1 MMHCRKP
8 VNSGGFG
15 SRIMLAIKFPGVAMP
30 YKPLLRS
37 FVPLLL
43 AAGSPAVGH
52 AQDSLAG
59 CRAITDSAAR
69 LACYDRL
76 PLPGAAAAA
85 PVAPS
90 GQSPVMSPGAQPPR
104 PAGAPAAPTGAAVAP
119 AAPAPEASRFGL
131 PALPNAEVQT
141 VQSEIPGH
149 FNGWQAGSRIRLAN
163 GQVWQVTDGTSRFAN
178 VDNPRVTVR
187 RGALGSFFLEID
199 GVTPSPRVRRIE

>member
-1 MMHCRKP
+1 
-8 VNSGGFG
+8 
-15 SRIMLAIKFPGVAMP
+15 MLPIKFPGVAMP
-30 YKPLLRS
+30 YKPLFRS

-43 AAGSPAVGH
+43 AAGSPIAAH

-76 PLPGAAAAA
+76 PLPGAAPAAS
-85 PVAPS
+85 S
-90 GQSPVMSPGAQPPR
+90 GQSPAMPPATQPPR
-104 PAGAPAAPTGAAVAP
+104 PAGAPAAPPGAAAP
-119 AAPAPEASRFGL
+119 AAAPTGEATRFGL

-141 VQSEIPGH
+141 IQSEIPGH
-149 FNGWQAGSRIRLAN
+149 FDGWQAGSRIRLAN

-178 VDNPRVTVR
+178 VDNPKVTVR
-187 RGALGSFFLEID
+187 RGSLGSFFLEID